1 MDEGILTIFY
11 YLIPII
17 ITVICI
23 YFTIKLSYSNRFL
36 PSVLL
41 IILAV
46 VLFFVGQFV
55 RPFNNPDT
63 NFEFGLT
70 FIYLGVTLVVGG
82 VIALIS
88 AVIRKRK
95 A

>member
-1 MDEGILTIFY
+1 MDEGILTIIY

-23 YFTIKLSYSNRFL
+23 YFTLKLSYSRRFL
-36 PSVLL
+36 PSLLL
-41 IILAV
+41 IVLAV
-46 VLFFVGQFV
+46 VLFFIGQFV

-63 NFEFGLT
+63 NFEFALS
-70 FIYLGVTLVVGG
+70 FIYFGVTLVVGG

-88 AVIRKRK
+88 AVFRKRK